1 MFSVSR
7 IDIKGCVEIIRAQEQ
22 DVADKHM
29 NILRYTTKH
38 LNDEKT
44 PKDIKDLIME
54 KTKTKED
61 FAIQH
66 SQWREKNEG
75 NVIALLTMG
84 IRQLLTDSS
93 WKADSSVANYTY
105 LLIN

>member
-1 MFSVSR
+1 M
-7 IDIKGCVEIIRAQEQ
+7 DIKGCVEIIQAQEQ

-44 PKDIKDLIME
+44 PKVILDLLME
-54 KTKTKED
+54 KTKTKDD

-66 SQWREKNEG
+66 SQWREKKNRKCDCTFD
-75 NVIALLTMG
+75 N
-84 IRQLLTDSS
+84 
-93 WKADSSVANYTY
+93 WH
-105 LLIN
+105 